1 MKPAA
6 QALVDLLAS
15 NNFWI
20 ADLYTL
26 TLGSGAVHRFT
37 SADRDLIEDG
47 ALFSAGQLKFARET
61 VRVVTGLEV
70 DELRVTILADGS
82 TMLGAQPFLKFVHSG
97 GLDRARLALERAFMP
112 EFGDTS
118 RGAVPLFAGRIAEA
132 SVRRTAVELAVKS
145 DLELLNVKLPR
156 NLYQP
161 ICLHTVYDAGCGLAR
176 ANFRST
182 ATIQVNSTAS
192 LLRCDL
198 TQPDGY
204 FALGTVRFTS
214 GIHSGT
220 TRTIK
225 AHAPGSLTLALPLHS
240 PPAVGDA
247 FEAFPGC
254 DRMQATC
261 VAKFDNLANF
271 RGFPY
276 IPLPETAR

>member
-6 QALVDLLAS
+6 QALVDLFAS
-15 NNFWI
+15 KNFWV

-26 TLGSGAVHRFT
+26 TLGAGVAYRFT
-37 SADRDLIEDG
+37 SADRDLMQDG
-47 ALFSAGQLKFARET
+47 ALFSAGPLKFVRET

-70 DELRVTILADGS
+70 DELRVTIFADGL
-82 TMLGAQPFLKFVHSG
+82 TMLGAQPFLKLVRAG
-97 GLDRARLALERAFMP
+97 GLDRARLALDRAFMP

-118 RGAVPLFAGRIAEA
+118 RGAVPLFGGRIAEA
-132 SVRRTAVELAVKS
+132 TVRRTAVDLAVKS

-156 NLYQP
+156 NIYQP
-161 ICLHTVYDAGCGLAR
+161 ICLHTVYDAGCGLDR

-182 ATIQVNSTAS
+182 ATVQANSTAS
-192 LLRCDL
+192 VLRCGL
-198 TQPDGY
+198 AQSSGH

-214 GIHSGT
+214 GAHAGA
-220 TRTIK
+220 TRTVK
-225 AHAPGSLTLALPLHS
+225 AYAPGLLTLALPLPA
-240 PPAVGDA
+240 PPAVGDG

-261 VAKFDNLANF
+261 VAKFNNLPNF